1 MVEEPKKDGD
11 REENSSSEENEAPEK
26 PKAPQ
31 RVKKEGNLPMI
42 YALSSGKGGVG
53 KSMLAANLGVY
64 LSRIGNRVLLADAVR
79 WGQNLHTFLDL
90 HKPQYG
96 FQAFIDGE
104 VGNFK
109 DLLVNTPMRNLQI
122 MSGISDT
129 RNLRT
134 PMEQPLLYQYLKKT
148 SGIDLVLV
156 DLGSQHSYT
165 LFEHFIQSDNAVLVV
180 VPEPTAVE
188 NTYEFLKSLFF
199 RYFKNVEA
207 KLQAQELVEKVMFE
221 KVKLGIRTPNDM
233 LEALGMFDRKL
244 GDAFA
249 AEIGRF
255 QLKLILNMMQ
265 HDSETDIGPGMVD
278 VCRKYFGFD
287 IEFLGAVSYDGA
299 VPSSIRV
306 RKPLHLNSP
315 DCSAV
320 KEIEEIAHLLVH
332 NRLHDAWEDVPA
344 ENAEP

>member
-1 MVEEPKKDGD
+1 M
-11 REENSSSEENEAPEK
+11 SEKSKTPH
-26 PKAPQ
+26 
-31 RVKKEGNLPMI
+31 RVKKEGHLPRI

-79 WGQNLHTFLDL
+79 WGQNLHTFIDL
-90 HKPQYG
+90 NKPQYG
-96 FQAFIDGE
+96 FQSFVDGE
-104 VGNFK
+104 VSHFK
-109 DLLVNTPMRNLQI
+109 DLLVTTPMRNLQI

-129 RNLRT
+129 HSLQT

-148 SGIDLVLV
+148 PDLDLVLV
-156 DLGSQHSYT
+156 DLGNQHSYT

-180 VPEPTAVE
+180 APEPTAVE

-199 RYFKNVEA
+199 RYFKNVES
-207 KLQAQELVEKVMFE
+207 KLKAQELVEKVMFE

-233 LEALGMFDRKL
+233 LEALGMFDRKI
-244 GDAFA
+244 GDAFKE
-249 AEIGRF
+249 EISRF

-265 HDSETDIGPGMVD
+265 HDSEADIGPGMVD

-315 DCSAV
+315 DCSAA
-320 KEIEEIAHLLVH
+320 KEIEEIAHLLFH
-332 NRLHDAWEDVPA
+332 NQLHDAWEDA
-344 ENAEP
+344 ESEDAES